1 MSDKT
6 KVFIFAG
13 TCLLT
18 FAIGLFCGIISRQD
32 KTEYIYV
39 PEYISAAGNQNP
51 ETDPVPLPTPGQSYY
66 MNSMDNIIYVYT
78 SNESG
83 NRTLM
88 LEIDY
93 IDFNALT
100 DSQKQ
105 KLSEGISF
113 SSMEDVAEFIQDL
126 GT

>member
-1 MSDKT
+1 M
-6 KVFIFAG
+6 V
-13 TCLLT
+13 
-18 FAIGLFCGIISRQD
+18 CGIVARQD

-39 PEYISAAGNQNP
+39 PEYISAAGEQNP
-51 ETDPVPLPTPGQSYY
+51 ETDPVPMPDLPQYYY
-66 MNSMDNIIYVYT
+66 MDSEDGIIYVYST
-78 SNESG
+78 DETG
-83 NRTLM
+83 GLTLM

-105 KLSEGISF
+105 KLIDGISF
-113 SSMEDVAEFIQDL
+113 TSMEDVAEFVQDL